1 MKILVDVL
9 GGDNAPKAV
18 IEGAISAL
26 NKKKDLELA
35 LVGPRKEIE
44 EAFNKAKI
52 DPSRY
57 EIIESN
63 EAVLNTDHPSL
74 FIKEK
79 PNCSMALAFEELR
92 KRDDLGGFVSAGP
105 TGALLTGAILRI
117 GRIQGVARPCLM
129 ATIPTRTEKL
139 CRVLDAGA
147 NMDCKPEYLYQFA
160 VMADTYLKVLGEE
173 KPRIATLSVGQEEG
187 KGNEV
192 SKAAYELL
200 KASELNFVGNIEGD
214 HVLKGEADIVV
225 CDGFSGN
232 VFLKS
237 LEEACYYIS
246 DKFKAAIFKN
256 IFTKLGALTMKK
268 HLGKISELIK
278 AAKKASA
285 PLLGVKKLVLKAHGK
300 AKHDAICLS
309 LLEAHD
315 LLKKNI
321 QETIA
326 KAIDEENAKLAAKQE
341 A

>member
-1 MKILVDVL
+1 MKDNDGDMKILVDVL

-35 LVGPRKEIE
+35 LVGPKKEIE

-57 EIIESN
+57 EVIESN

-79 PNCSMALAFEELR
+79 PSCSMALAFEELR

-256 IFTKLGALTMKK
+256 IFTKLAALTMIKGLKNVKK
-268 HLGKISELIK
+268 PFEY
-278 AAKKASA
+278 ANKASA
-285 PLLGVKKLVLKAHGK
+285 PLLGCKKLVLKCHGK
-300 AKHDAICLS
+300 AKPEAFEAGI
-309 LLEAHD
+309 LEAALLAEKG
-315 LLKKNI
+315 LLKQIEDNLKI
-321 QETIA
+321 
-326 KAIDEENAKLAAKQE
+326 
-341 A
+341 